1 MKYLTTSLG
10 KIQYNKCD
18 WIQTIIDKQ
27 GNEKTKII
35 PMKLSNYIRNNLEY
49 IFVRGQASEAC
60 LTYIYVN
67 GYYKI
72 ITDNELKRIYKTI
85 YTKRIKKIKRYK

>member
-1 MKYLTTSLG
+1 MKYLTTILG
-10 KIQYNKCD
+10 EIQYKECD
-18 WIQTIIDKQ
+18 WIQSTVDRQ
-27 GNEKTKII
+27 GNEKVKII
-35 PMKLSNYIRNNLEY
+35 PMKLSNYIRDNLEY

-72 ITDNELKRIYKTI
+72 ITDDELKRIYKTI
-85 YTKRIKKIKRYK
+85 YTE

>member
-1 MKYLTTSLG
+1 MKYLTTILG
-10 KIQYNKCD
+10 EIQCSKCD
-18 WIQTIIDKQ
+18 WIQSTIDKE
-27 GNEKTKII
+27 GKKKLKII
-35 PMKLSNYIRNNLEY
+35 PMKLSNYIRDNLEY

-72 ITDNELKRIYKTI
+72 ITDDELKRLYKTI
-85 YTKRIKKIKRYK
+85 YNE

>member
-1 MKYLTTSLG
+1 MKYLTTILG
-10 KIQYNKCD
+10 KIQYKECD
-18 WIQTIIDKQ
+18 WIQSTVDRQ
-27 GNEKTKII
+27 GNEKVKII

-72 ITDNELKRIYKTI
+72 ITDDELKRIYKTI
-85 YTKRIKKIKRYK
+85 YTE